1 MALTGKTNT
10 VKESSLAFVGA
21 GLAGAAV
28 GVIGAPMAMADPPYK
43 NCAEARADGAPP
55 LYEGDPGYAPHLDR
69 DHDGIACE

>member
-1 MALTGKTNT
+1 MERIITRLI
-10 VKESSLAFVGA
+10 VGA

-43 NCAEARADGAPP
+43 NCAEARADGAAP

-69 DHDGIACE
+69 DNDGIACE